1 MMNRS
6 IILVAVSFV
15 LYLLGQVMLFK
26 QLVLFNTAFCLFYV
40 SFILLL
46 PIETNR
52 LVLMF
57 VAFVLGFFIDIFYDS
72 LGLHALS
79 LVLVAYL
86 RNYWL
91 ATITPQGGY
100 DAGEGPTLAVN
111 GLQWFIVYSLPL
123 VFIHHFVL
131 FFTEAGGFGIF
142 WFTMLKVI
150 TSVGFTM
157 VVILFLQYFSFERR
171 RQ

>member
-1 MMNRS
+1 MNRS
-6 IILVAVSFV
+6 GIFV
-15 LYLLGQVMLFK
+15 GLYFLLYLLVQVMLFK
-26 QLVLFNTAFCLFYV
+26 QLVLFNTAFCFLYLA
-40 SFILLL
+40 FILLL
-46 PIETNR
+46 PVETNS
-52 LVLMF
+52 LLLMGI
-57 VAFVLGFFIDIFYDS
+57 AFLLGFSVDIFYDS
-72 LGLHALS
+72 LGLHSLS

-91 ATITPQGGY
+91 GTITPQGGY

-123 VFIHHFVL
+123 VFVHHFVL

-150 TSVGFTM
+150 TSLIFTM
-157 VVILFLQYFSFERR
+157 SVILFLQYFTFDRR
-171 RQ
+171 R